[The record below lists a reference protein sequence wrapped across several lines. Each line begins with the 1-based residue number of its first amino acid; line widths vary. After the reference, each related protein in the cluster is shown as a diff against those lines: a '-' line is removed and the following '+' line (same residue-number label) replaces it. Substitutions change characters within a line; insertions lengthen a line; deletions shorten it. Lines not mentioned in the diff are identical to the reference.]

1 MVLMRIGDRI
11 RLLRE
16 KRGKTQGEVC
26 ASLGLEQSTLANYE
40 KSRRTPKVDIIIALA
55 KFFHVSTD
63 YLLGCADSPCIRNV
77 INDNDMDQFLLQ
89 SNIIFKGHTVS
100 LSDKDRKILRQ
111 ALEIAFMAIKNGE
124 SV

>member
-16 KRGKTQGEVC
+16 KCGKTQGEVC

-63 YLLGCADSPCIRNV
+63 YLLECADSPCIRNV
-77 INDNDMDQFLLQ
+77 INDNDMDKFLLQ

>member
-1 MVLMRIGDRI
+1 MRIGDRI

-16 KRGKTQGEVC
+16 KCGKTQGEVC

-63 YLLGCADSPCIRNV
+63 YLLGCADSSCIRNV
-77 INDNDMDQFLLQ
+77 INDNDMDKFLLQ

>member
-1 MVLMRIGDRI
+1 MRIGDRI

-26 ASLGLEQSTLANYE
+26 ASLGLEQSTLVNYE

-63 YLLGCADSPCIRNV
+63 YLLECADSPCIRNV
-77 INDNDMDQFLLQ
+77 INDNDMDKFLLQ

>member
-1 MVLMRIGDRI
+1 MRIGDRI
-11 RLLRE
+11 RSLRE

-63 YLLGCADSPCIRNV
+63 YLLGRADSPCIRNV
-77 INDNDMDQFLLQ
+77 INDNDMDKFLLQ
-89 SNIIFKGHTVS
+89 SNIIFKGHTV
-100 LSDKDRKILRQ
+100 
-111 ALEIAFMAIKNGE
+111 
-124 SV
+124 

>member
-26 ASLGLEQSTLANYE
+26 ASLGLEQSTLVNYE

-63 YLLGCADSPCIRNV
+63 YLLECADSPCIRNV
-77 INDNDMDQFLLQ
+77 INDNDMDKFLLQ

>member
-1 MVLMRIGDRI
+1 MRIGDRI

-16 KRGKTQGEVC
+16 KCGKTQGEVC

-40 KSRRTPKVDIIIALA
+40 KSRRTPKADMIIAFA
-55 KFFHVSTD
+55 EFFHVSTD
-63 YLLGCADSPCIRNV
+63 YLLGCADSIYIKNG

-89 SNIIFKGHTVS
+89 SKIVFKGHTVS

>member
-1 MVLMRIGDRI
+1 MRIGDRI

-16 KRGKTQGEVC
+16 KCGKTQGEVC

-63 YLLGCADSPCIRNV
+63 YLLGCADSIYIKNG

-89 SNIIFKGHTVS
+89 SKIVFKGHTVS

-111 ALEIAFMAIKNGE
+111 ALEIAFMAIINNGE
-124 SV
+124 SIR